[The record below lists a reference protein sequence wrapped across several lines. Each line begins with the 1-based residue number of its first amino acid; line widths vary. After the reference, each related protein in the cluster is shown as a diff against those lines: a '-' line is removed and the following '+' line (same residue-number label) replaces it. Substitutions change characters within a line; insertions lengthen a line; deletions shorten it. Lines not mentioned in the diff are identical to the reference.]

1 MDINKSLIRKILVLR
16 YRSIGDIILS
26 SPALEALR
34 LTFPSAR
41 IDMVIDDV
49 FEDLCQGHPNIDY
62 LILHKRDTSGM
73 TWFQKAAMGF
83 KFIAKI
89 RKQKYDLV
97 IDLHGGPRSA
107 PLAWLSGARY
117 RVGYRLRLRSKL
129 FYNIPIPPDVSPA
142 SHTSDVLLNA
152 VRAIGGVI
160 PEVKKLYLGYRPE
173 DMEFVTGF
181 LRKFDISEK
190 DRLVM
195 VHPGARVDIKRL
207 PAEKMGHLARWMTEE
222 LGVKVVYAGSNA
234 DIAEIAGIVSYSG
247 RRGLI
252 ATNLKLGHLAALI
265 ASCDLLVGNDS
276 GPMHMASALGVPT
289 VSFFGPSDPAL
300 WGPLAPNA
308 KVIRNAPLME
318 CQPCDQKNCSHV
330 GAHCMTKIKLGEA
343 KRAIMNILTHRS
355 AQRV

>member
-1 MDINKSLIRKILVLR
+1 MDIQKNLIKKILVLR

-34 LTFPSAR
+34 LSFPSSR

-49 FEDLCQGHPNIDY
+49 FEDICYGHPNIDY

-73 TWFQKAAMGF
+73 TWFQKMVMGF

-129 FYNIPIPPDVSPA
+129 FYNISIPGADPSM
-142 SHTSDVLLNA
+142 HTSDVLLNA
-152 VRAIGGVI
+152 VKTVGCVM
-160 PEVKKLYLGYRPE
+160 PEEKKLFLGYRPE
-173 DMEFVTGF
+173 DKEFVTGF
-181 LRKFDISEK
+181 LRKFGVSGK

-195 VHPGARVDIKRL
+195 MHPGARVDIKRL
-207 PAEKMGHLARWMTEE
+207 PAEKMGQLARWMADE
-222 LGVKVVYAGSNA
+222 LGVKVVYAGNNA
-234 DIAEIAGIVSYSG
+234 DIAEIASIVSYSG
-247 RRGLI
+247 KRGLI
-252 ATNLKLGHLAALI
+252 ATNLKLGHLSALI
-265 ASCDLLVGNDS
+265 ASCDLFVGNDS
-276 GPMHMASALGVPT
+276 GPMHMATALGVP
-289 VSFFGPSDPAL
+289 VVAFFGPSDPAI
-300 WGPLAPNA
+300 WGPAGDHS
-308 KVIRNAPLME
+308 KVIRNAPLMD
-318 CQPCDQKNCSHV
+318 CQPCDQKNCPSIGV
-330 GAHCMTKIKLGEA
+330 HCMTKIKLAEA

>member
-1 MDINKSLIRKILVLR
+1 MDIQKSLVKKILVLR

-34 LTFPSAR
+34 LTFPSSR

-49 FEDLCQGHPNIDY
+49 FEDICHGHPNIDY

-73 TWFQKAAMGF
+73 SWFQKMVMGF
-83 KFIAKI
+83 KFFAKI
-89 RKQKYDLV
+89 RKQKYDMV

-117 RVGYRLRLRSKL
+117 RVGYPLRLRSRL
-129 FYNIPIPPDVSPA
+129 FYNIYIVGGDPA

-152 VRAIGGVI
+152 VKTVGCVM
-160 PEVKKLYLGYRPE
+160 PEEKKLFLGYRPE
-173 DMEFVTGF
+173 DKEFVTGF
-181 LRKFDISEK
+181 LRKFGVSEK

-195 VHPGARVDIKRL
+195 MHPGARVDVKRL
-207 PAEKMGHLARWMTEE
+207 PAEKMGQLARWMADE
-222 LGVKVVYAGSNA
+222 LGVKVVYTGNNA

-247 RRGLI
+247 KRGLI
-252 ATNLKLGHLAALI
+252 ATNLKLGHLSALI
-265 ASCDLLVGNDS
+265 ASCDLFIGNDS
-276 GPMHMASALGVPT
+276 GPMHMAAALGVP
-289 VSFFGPSDPAL
+289 VVAFFGPSDPAI
-300 WGPLAPNA
+300 WGPVADQA

-318 CQPCDQKNCSHV
+318 CQPCDQKSCPHA
-330 GAHCMTKIKLGEA
+330 GAHCMTKIKLAEA
-343 KRAIMNILTHRS
+343 KRAIINTLTHRS

>member
-1 MDINKSLIRKILVLR
+1 MDIQKNRIKKILVLR

-49 FEDLCQGHPNIDY
+49 FEDICHGHPNIDY

-73 TWFQKAAMGF
+73 TRFQKMMLGL

-129 FYNIPIPPDVSPA
+129 FYNIPILHGTVEAHTVDVM
-142 SHTSDVLLNA
+142 LNA
-152 VRAIGGVI
+152 IRAIDGVM
-160 PEVKKLYLGYRPE
+160 PEEKKLYLGHRPE
-173 DMEFVTGF
+173 DKEFVTGF
-181 LRKFDISEK
+181 LRKFGVSEK

-207 PAEKMGHLARWMTEE
+207 PAEKMGQLARWMADD
-222 LGVKVVYAGSNA
+222 LGVKVVYAGNNA

-247 RRGLI
+247 KRGLI

-265 ASCDLLVGNDS
+265 ASCDLFIGNDS
-276 GPMHMASALGVPT
+276 GPMHMAAALGVPV
-289 VSFFGPSDPAL
+289 VSFFGPSDPAI
-300 WGPLAPNA
+300 WGPVAAQA

-318 CQPCDQKNCSHV
+318 CQPCDQKNCPHI
-330 GAHCMTKIKLGEA
+330 GAHCMTKIKLAEA
-343 KRAIMNILTHRS
+343 KRAIINVLTHRS